1 MADFAPNY
9 TSRFRIKYS
18 TQGRN
23 HSLTWRVSSD
33 EVSPA
38 AVTTKM
44 GAFLAAIQGFLYT
57 DWTIISADWALA
69 DSDIFLPTA
78 LPANPVGASNVAVE
92 PQSSDAMAVSWV
104 GRSTLGGRAR
114 FFIYGMDTAGLLATA
129 TGDDWRITSV
139 ESPDIASGV
148 TVLDNET
155 PSLVANDDAV
165 VNWYPYV
172 NLKYNDRWVRKMRQ
186 G

>member
-9 TSRFRIKYS
+9 TARFRIKYS

-23 HSLTWRVSSD
+23 HSLTWRIASGSAG
-33 EVSPA
+33 PA
-38 AVTTKM
+38 DVTAKM
-44 GAFLAAIQGFLYT
+44 GDFLAAIEGFLYT
-57 DWTIISADWALA
+57 DWTIISADYAPA
-69 DSDIFLPTA
+69 NSDIFLPTA
-78 LPANPVGASNVAVE
+78 LPANPTGASNVAIE

-104 GRSTLGGRAR
+104 GRTTLGGRAR

-129 TGDDWRITSV
+129 TGDDWRVTAV
-139 ESPDIASGV
+139 ESPDIAAGV
-148 TVLDNET
+148 TVLDNES
-155 PSLVANDDAV
+155 PSLVGNDDAA